1 MDRLERIK
9 KKIIATYRKGNEKN
23 PPSWTEQRV
32 WFQIPTRLMNMIDP
46 QRKPE
51 GSTTKMHLQMQM
63 ENVYN
68 EIKTQPKYCFLS
80 ASKNF

>member
-1 MDRLERIK
+1 
-9 KKIIATYRKGNEKN
+9 
-23 PPSWTEQRV
+23 
-32 WFQIPTRLMNMIDP
+32 MIDP

-80 ASKNF
+80 VSKNF

>member
-1 MDRLERIK
+1 
-9 KKIIATYRKGNEKN
+9 
-23 PPSWTEQRV
+23 
-32 WFQIPTRLMNMIDP
+32 MNMIDP

-80 ASKNF
+80 VSKNF